1 MHAAGNEYGV
11 IMSCLQVIGI
21 NFHPFYRNEEDVCLK
36 KAFNTNFC
44 TLRVLDDL
52 YTQRAESVAKV
63 YTMNKSVKIINFQNY
78 SVIGLKLFTDICELI
93 IGQ

>member
-1 MHAAGNEYGV
+1 
-11 IMSCLQVIGI
+11 MSCLQVIGI

-63 YTMNKSVKIINFQNY
+63 NKLVKIMNFQNY
-78 SVIGLKLFTDICELI
+78 VVIDLKLFTDICELI
-93 IGQ
+93 IGQCRSRTPHMGSK

>member
-1 MHAAGNEYGV
+1 MDAAGNEYGV

-63 YTMNKSVKIINFQNY
+63 NKLVKIMNFQNY
-78 SVIGLKLFTDICELI
+78 VVIDLKLFTGICELI